1 LTSLGAQ
8 LETDDVKRAA
18 LELEAKSRFE
28 LLGIAILIQ
37 SWISG
42 LFLGKITT
50 GSYSGGFRYSVFLVG
65 ISLGAILVIQMKI
78 FSVSAIFG

>member
-1 LTSLGAQ
+1 MK
-8 LETDDVKRAA
+8 EKDYIM
-18 LELEAKSRFE
+18 EAEASERFQ

-37 SWISG
+37 SWIAG

-50 GSYSGGFRYSVFLVG
+50 GSYSGGFLYSAFLE
-65 ISLGAILVIQMKI
+65 IITIGAILVIELKI